1 MWIESRKVAS
11 RLASSRCWLSKVSEE
26 RVSLKSREAFQQ
38 KKLLVSVLKKEL
50 GERVQQAFSTVVE
63 LELLFYEQ
71 ERNAMNEDERQ
82 LKSRENELEVQTES
96 ESESSSDSLSTGS
109 LNSLSSISLNSSSSI
124 SLNSSST
131 SSLNNSSSNSL
142 NSSSTISSTNSLDSH
157 SDQSCDS
164 NRSKLTAQF
173 LCLYKRVHSLGAY
186 SVSNKHS
193 IEIQ

>member
-1 MWIESRKVAS
+1 M
-11 RLASSRCWLSKVSEE
+11 
-26 RVSLKSREAFQQ
+26 SLKSREAFQQ

-50 GERVQQAFSTVVE
+50 GEKVQQAFSTVVE

-109 LNSLSSISLNSSSSI
+109 LNSSSSI

-131 SSLNNSSSNSL
+131 SSL

>member
-11 RLASSRCWLSKVSEE
+11 RLASSRCWLSEVSEE

-50 GERVQQAFSTVVE
+50 GEKVQQAFSTVVE

-109 LNSLSSISLNSSSSI
+109 LNSSSSISLNSSSSSSLNSSSSI

-131 SSLNNSSSNSL
+131 I
-142 NSSSTISSTNSLDSH
+142 SSTISSTNSLDSH

-173 LCLYKRVHSLGAY
+173 LCLYKRVHSLGTY

>member
-11 RLASSRCWLSKVSEE
+11 RLASSRCWLSEVSEE

-50 GERVQQAFSTVVE
+50 GEKVQQAFSTVVE

-109 LNSLSSISLNSSSSI
+109 LNSSSSISLNSSSSS
-124 SLNSSST
+124 SLSSSST
-131 SSLNNSSSNSL
+131 I
-142 NSSSTISSTNSLDSH
+142 SSTISSTNSLDSH

-173 LCLYKRVHSLGAY
+173 LCLYKRVHSLGTY

>member
-11 RLASSRCWLSKVSEE
+11 RFASSRCWLSKVSEE

-50 GERVQQAFSTVVE
+50 GEKVQQAFSTVVE
-63 LELLFYEQ
+63 LELLFFEQ
-71 ERNAMNEDERQ
+71 ERRAMNEDERQ
-82 LKSRENELEVQTES
+82 LKRSENGLETQTES
-96 ESESSSDSLSTGS
+96 ESESSSDS
-109 LNSLSSISLNSSSSI
+109 SSVH

-131 SSLNNSSSNSL
+131 HSSDSSSIHSL
-142 NSSSTISSTNSLDSH
+142 NSSSTHSSTDSLDNQ
-157 SDQSCDS
+157 SDQSCDL

-173 LCLYKRVHSLGAY
+173 LSLYERVHSLGAY

>member
-11 RLASSRCWLSKVSEE
+11 RLASSRCWLSKVSEK
-26 RVSLKSREAFQQ
+26 RVNLKSREAFQQ
-38 KKLLVSVLKKEL
+38 RKLLVSVLKKEL
-50 GERVQQAFSTVVE
+50 GEKVQQAFSTVVE

-71 ERNAMNEDERQ
+71 ERSAMNEDESQ
-82 LKSRENELEVQTES
+82 LKSRENELEVPTES
-96 ESESSSDSLSTGS
+96 DSESSSDSLSINSLTS
-109 LNSLSSISLNSSSSI
+109 SSSSSWNSSSTNSWNSSSSNPLNSSSTNPLNSSSS
-124 SLNSSST
+124 
-131 SSLNNSSSNSL
+131 NSL
-142 NSSSTISSTNSLDSH
+142 SSH

-173 LCLYKRVHSLGAY
+173 LCLYKRVHSLGAS

>member
-1 MWIESRKVAS
+1 M
-11 RLASSRCWLSKVSEE
+11 SEE

-50 GERVQQAFSTVVE
+50 GEKVQQAFSTVVE

-109 LNSLSSISLNSSSSI
+109 LNSSSSISLNSSSSI

-131 SSLNNSSSNSL
+131 SSLNSSSTI
-142 NSSSTISSTNSLDSH
+142 SSTISSTNSLDSH

>member
-1 MWIESRKVAS
+1 M
-11 RLASSRCWLSKVSEE
+11 SEE

-50 GERVQQAFSTVVE
+50 GEKVQQAFSTVVE

-109 LNSLSSISLNSSSSI
+109 LNSSSSI

-131 SSLNNSSSNSL
+131 SSL

>member
-50 GERVQQAFSTVVE
+50 GEKVQQAFSTVVE

-109 LNSLSSISLNSSSSI
+109 LNSSSSI

-131 SSLNNSSSNSL
+131 I
-142 NSSSTISSTNSLDSH
+142 SSTISSTNSLTSH

-173 LCLYKRVHSLGAY
+173 LCLYKRVHSLGTY

>member
-26 RVSLKSREAFQQ
+26 RVRLKSREAFQQ

-50 GERVQQAFSTVVE
+50 GEKVQQAFSTVVE

-109 LNSLSSISLNSSSSI
+109 LNSSSSI

-131 SSLNNSSSNSL
+131 I
-142 NSSSTISSTNSLDSH
+142 SSTISSTNSLTSH

-173 LCLYKRVHSLGAY
+173 LCLYKRVHSLGTY

>member
-26 RVSLKSREAFQQ
+26 RVNLKSREAFQQ

-96 ESESSSDSLSTGS
+96 ESDSSSDSLSTG
-109 LNSLSSISLNSSSSI
+109 SLNSSSSI

-131 SSLNNSSSNSL
+131 SSLNSSSTI
-142 NSSSTISSTNSLDSH
+142 SSTISSTNSLDSH

>member
-1 MWIESRKVAS
+1 M
-11 RLASSRCWLSKVSEE
+11 SEK
-26 RVSLKSREAFQQ
+26 RADLKGRDAFQQ

-50 GERVQQAFSTVVE
+50 GEKVQQAFSTVVE

-71 ERNAMNEDERQ
+71 ERNAMNEDESH
-82 LKSRENELEVQTES
+82 LNSRENELEVQTES
-96 ESESSSDSLSTGS
+96 ESESSLDSLSTD
-109 LNSLSSISLNSSSSI
+109 

-131 SSLNNSSSNSL
+131 SSLNSSSTNPLNSSSTSSL
-142 NSSSTISSTNSLDSH
+142 NSSSSNTSINSLDSH

-186 SVSNKHS
+186 PVSNKHS

>member
-1 MWIESRKVAS
+1 M
-11 RLASSRCWLSKVSEE
+11 
-26 RVSLKSREAFQQ
+26 SLKSREAFQQ

-50 GERVQQAFSTVVE
+50 GEKVQQAFSTVVE

-109 LNSLSSISLNSSSSI
+109 LNSSSSISLNSSSS
-124 SLNSSST
+124 S
-131 SSLNNSSSNSL
+131 SL
-142 NSSSTISSTNSLDSH
+142 NSSSTISSTISSTNSLTSH

-193 IEIQ
+193 IEKQ

>member
-26 RVSLKSREAFQQ
+26 RVNLKSREAFQQ

-82 LKSRENELEVQTES
+82 LKSKENELEVQTES

-109 LNSLSSISLNSSSSI
+109 LNSSFSSSLNSSSSN

-131 SSLNNSSSNSL
+131 SSL